1 MRCTEK
7 NFIKRLKQHKEE
19 AMEFVIDE
27 YMPYVKA
34 IIHKIL
40 YPTGRTD
47 LVEDCISNVFLAVWQ
62 NSHQFSGDPNDF
74 KRWIGTVSKYQAIDQ
89 YRRLEKQQAKEQG
102 MPENHEPAAEIELQE
117 QVLKRE
123 EKNELLLALSKL
135 GELDRDIF
143 TMKYFLEMPNAEIAQ
158 ALHLSKAAV
167 DNRLYRG
174 KKSLASLLTIKMR
187 ERWI

>member
-19 AMEFVIDE
+19 AMEYVIDE

-34 IIHKIL
+34 VVHKIL
-40 YPTGRTD
+40 IPTGRTD

-62 NSHQFSGDPNDF
+62 NSHQFSGDTHDF
-74 KRWIGTVSKYQAIDQ
+74 KRWMGTVAKYQAIDQ
-89 YRRLEKQQAKEQG
+89 YRRLEKQQTREQA
-102 MPENHEPAAEIELQE
+102 MPENQEPAAEIVLQD

-135 GELDRDIF
+135 GELDRNIF
-143 TMKYFLEMPNAEIAQ
+143 TMKYFLDMQNAEIAQ
-158 ALHLSKAAV
+158 ALHISKAAV

-174 KKSLASLLTIKMR
+174 KKSLARLLEFKMR